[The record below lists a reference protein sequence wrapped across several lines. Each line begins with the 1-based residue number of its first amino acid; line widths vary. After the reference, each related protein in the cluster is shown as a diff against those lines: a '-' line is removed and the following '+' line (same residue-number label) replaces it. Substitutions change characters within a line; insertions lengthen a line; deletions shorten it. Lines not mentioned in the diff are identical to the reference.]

1 MFRLKQIL
9 ARMCNWRSE
18 SGFSLFETVI
28 ALGVASISV
37 LGAVGLTLAI
47 ENHYRNSRSLANMH
61 GESRIAIERMFKEL
75 SETSNKTVAY
85 TWNAISFASAR
96 GADGEFQLR
105 PYSYVLKSHRPSWQ
119 KAIIYYYLPD
129 DDGVNKLYRAEIPK
143 TNWASNYDDLDTPAL
158 EELNGEFVADNL
170 MSMGFDY
177 YPADSLAKAHV
188 LNVFMDFGSFN
199 HSEDPDELPW
209 VHLTTRVPLMNRTR

>member
-1 MFRLKQIL
+1 
-9 ARMCNWRSE
+9 
-18 SGFSLFETVI
+18 
-28 ALGVASISV
+28 
-37 LGAVGLTLAI
+37 
-47 ENHYRNSRSLANMH
+47 
-61 GESRIAIERMFKEL
+61 MFKEL

-119 KAIIYYYLPD
+119 KAIIYYYLPGE
-129 DDGVNKLYRAEIPK
+129 DGINKLYRVEIPR

-158 EELNGEFVADNL
+158 EELNGEFIADNI
-170 MSMGFDY
+170 MYMGFDY
-177 YPADSLAKAHV
+177 SPADSLAKAHV
-188 LNVFMDFGSFN
+188 LNVYMDFGSFN